1 MIEDYNRYQFSNKE
15 KILYLLEG
23 LVLSMVIGW
32 TFYKNILGVLLMSLI
47 IPSFLKRK
55 KEKLVNKRKWQLSFE
70 FRDGIQSMAAALVAG
85 YSVENAIKEAL
96 EDLSHLYQKDAYI
109 IKEFTYLANQLQ
121 MNISVEEAFNDL
133 GKRSKVDDIVS
144 FAEVFSTAKRAGG
157 NLVDVIKTSTNI
169 ISDKISIKEEVLTLM
184 IAKKKEA
191 QLMKIIPF
199 VFLIYLFISNPGFL
213 DPLYNNALGIL
224 IMSILLLFYFLASWM
239 IDKIVNIEL

>member
-1 MIEDYNRYQFSNKE
+1 MQD
-15 KILYLLEG
+15 
-23 LVLSMVIGW
+23 
-32 TFYKNILGVLLMSLI
+32 
-47 IPSFLKRK
+47 
-55 KEKLVNKRKWQLSFE
+55 
-70 FRDGIQSMAAALVAG
+70 
-85 YSVENAIKEAL
+85 
-96 EDLSHLYQKDAYI
+96 
-109 IKEFTYLANQLQ
+109 
-121 MNISVEEAFNDL
+121 
-133 GKRSKVDDIVS
+133 
-144 FAEVFSTAKRAGG
+144 FSTAKRAGG